1 MHRKIRIEYDCPA
14 CGMKAVVCER
24 YETDKSNEELLK
36 YFTRIECPN
45 VECKSIGKLQ
55 NVPASRI
62 VLERALYSTFA
73 KLRFLSAFEG
83 RSGHPAAPWVGVCT
97 VLGPHSEKSC
107 QLNRSMQH
115 H

>member
-14 CGMKAVVCER
+14 CGMKAVNCER

-55 NVPASRI
+55 NLPASRI
-62 VLERALYSTFA
+62 VLE
-73 KLRFLSAFEG
+73 
-83 RSGHPAAPWVGVCT
+83 
-97 VLGPHSEKSC
+97 
-107 QLNRSMQH
+107 
-115 H
+115 